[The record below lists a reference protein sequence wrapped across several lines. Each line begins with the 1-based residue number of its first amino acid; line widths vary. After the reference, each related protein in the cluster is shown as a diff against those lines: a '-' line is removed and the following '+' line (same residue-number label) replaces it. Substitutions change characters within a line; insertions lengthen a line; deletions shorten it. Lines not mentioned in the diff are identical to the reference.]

1 MADIINLQEWL
12 TENKEKETKAL
23 FLTANEIRAVSGY
36 ENISDEEVINV
47 INTLHQLSLITYSTV
62 TNELNAEMHKQE
74 VA

>member
-1 MADIINLQEWL
+1 MADIINLQDWL

-23 FLTANEIRAVSGY
+23 YLTANEIRVVPGF

-62 TNELNAEMHKQE
+62 TNELNTEMRKQE